1 MRTSLICSARLC
13 VTVIA
18 LCAVALGQAPKPAA
32 GTVTGH
38 VICQDTQRPARF
50 AQVLVISVP
59 PAVTPMPGKLD
70 STDSKNVQAFVKAQ
84 TDAMSSQ
91 TFVMAQT
98 GFDGS
103 FSIDGIVPGDYY
115 VMASVGGY
123 VQPHEIV
130 QAAYD
135 AGEDVTR
142 GITGIPMV
150 RVSADRSVEAE
161 ISVTRG
167 SAIEGHVLWD
177 DGSPINAAMVSVE
190 PKTGEHKGLPMQ
202 FNMFMMNGQSSGNTD
217 DRGHYRIS
225 GLAPGEYTVRVM
237 LQTNR
242 RMAMQGG
249 RFDSGGGFWMMPL
262 LVYAPGGFRRTDAKP
277 FTLAAGEERTDVD
290 VTFNLSATHT
300 VSGRVTSAEDH
311 HGLNRGVVMLTDT
324 TDKTFRRSAG
334 LDADGNFSVTFVP
347 SGTYSMT
354 VMNAADTVPE
364 EPKKPEPNVMFSQ
377 VEMKAVRTYEKAEQQ
392 VMVAGDDLTSE
403 NIELK
408 PVKSPDNGTETGNQ

>member
-1 MRTSLICSARLC
+1 
-13 VTVIA
+13 
-18 LCAVALGQAPKPAA
+18 
-32 GTVTGH
+32 
-38 VICQDTQRPARF
+38 
-50 AQVLVISVP
+50 
-59 PAVTPMPGKLD
+59 
-70 STDSKNVQAFVKAQ
+70 
-84 TDAMSSQ
+84 
-91 TFVMAQT
+91 
-98 GFDGS
+98 
-103 FSIDGIVPGDYY
+103 
-115 VMASVGGY
+115 MASVGGY

-130 QAAYD
+130 QAAVD
-135 AGEDVTR
+135 AGEDVTK
-142 GITGIPMV
+142 GISGIPIV
-150 RVSADRSVEAE
+150 RVSADRSVDAE

-167 SAIEGHVLWD
+167 AALEGHVLWD

-190 PKTGEHKGLPMQ
+190 PKSGEHKQLPMQ
-202 FNMFMMNGQSSGNTD
+202 FNMIIMTGQSSGNTD
-217 DRGHYRIS
+217 DRGRYRIS
-225 GLAPGEYTVRVM
+225 GMAPGEYTVRVM

-249 RFDSGGGFWMMPL
+249 RFDARSNIGAMPL

-290 VTFNLSATHT
+290 VIFNLSATHT

-311 HGLNRGVVMLTDT
+311 HGLNRGVVMLTDA

-347 SGTYSMT
+347 SGTYTMT

-364 EPKKPEPNVMFSQ
+364 KPKKPEPNVMFSQ
-377 VEMKAVRTYEKAEQQ
+377 VEMKAVRTYEKTEQQ